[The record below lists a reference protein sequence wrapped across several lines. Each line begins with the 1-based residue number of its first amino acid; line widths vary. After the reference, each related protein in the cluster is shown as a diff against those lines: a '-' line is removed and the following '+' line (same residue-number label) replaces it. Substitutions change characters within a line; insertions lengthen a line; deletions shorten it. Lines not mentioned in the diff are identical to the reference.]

1 MKASMQDSVYPAGL
15 EADLVAP
22 DALSDADVAAW
33 RALQAAEPAFA
44 SPLLSVDFARAVGAV
59 RDDARVAIFRRGGR
73 TIGFLAHHR
82 RPGGFARPIGAPFC
96 DYHAL
101 VAARDAA
108 LGPGE
113 ALQAARLG
121 ALRLSGLIDP
131 FDAFGAAVTTRTAG
145 HRIVLETTSE
155 AYLDGLWRGS
165 GNRLKNY
172 RRYRRALEKAAGRI
186 RVVGDDRAPAAF
198 EQLIAW
204 KREQFARTGLH
215 DFLAVPWAA
224 ALMRG
229 LFDDRTETFGGQMLS
244 LYAGEKL
251 VAAHFGARQGGWFHP
266 WISAF
271 DPDLRAHSPGTV
283 HQVEAIAA
291 MSGLGLTT
299 YDLGPGE
306 DHWKAQFTNGGGNV
320 GAGLA
325 VAPNFAG
332 ALARSSDRFWAL
344 PPLRAAPLLG
354 RVRNRLDQIAALELT
369 LSGRMQGAAYALTTQ
384 RRRQWA
390 A

>member
-1 MKASMQDSVYPAGL
+1 MTARMRQAAATAGL
-15 EADLVAP
+15 EAELVHPGALAP
-22 DALSDADVAAW
+22 ADVAAW
-33 RALQAAEPAFA
+33 RALQDAEPAFA
-44 SPLLSVDFARAVGAV
+44 SPLLGVDFAQAVGAV
-59 RDDARVAIFRRGGR
+59 REDARVAVYRRGGR

-96 DYHAL
+96 DYHCL
-101 VAARDAA
+101 ISRRDAA
-108 LGPGE
+108 LGAAE

-121 ALRLSGLIDP
+121 ALRLTGLIDP
-131 FDAFGAAVTTRTAG
+131 FDSFGEAVKTRMPA
-145 HRIVLETTSE
+145 HRIVLAGTSE
-155 AYLDGLWRGS
+155 AYLDALWAGS

-172 RRYRRALEKAAGRI
+172 RRYRRSLEKAAGPI
-186 RVVGDDRAPAAF
+186 RVVGDDRDPAAF
-198 EQLIAW
+198 EALIGW
-204 KREQFARTGLH
+204 KRDQFVRTGLH

-229 LFDDRTETFGGQMLS
+229 MFADRTSTFGGQMLS
-244 LYAGEKL
+244 LYAGGEL

-266 WISAF
+266 WISAY
-271 DPDLRAHSPGTV
+271 DPDFSAHSPGTV
-283 HQVEAIAA
+283 HQVEAIGA
-291 MSGLGLTT
+291 MTELGLHT

-306 DHWKAQFTNGGGNV
+306 DHWKSQFTNDNGEV

-332 ALARSSDRFWAL
+332 ALARSSDQFWAL
-344 PPLRAAPLLG
+344 PPLRDAALVG

-369 LSGRMQGAAYALTTQ
+369 LGGRMQGAAYALTTQ

>member
-1 MKASMQDSVYPAGL
+1 MRDAAATAGL
-15 EADLVAP
+15 EAELVHP
-22 DALSDADVAAW
+22 GALTPADVAAW
-33 RALQAAEPAFA
+33 RSLQAAEPAFA
-44 SPLLSVDFARAVGAV
+44 SPLLSVDFAQAVGAV
-59 RDDARVAIFRRGGR
+59 RTDARVAVYRRGSR

-101 VAARDAA
+101 ISAQDAA

-121 ALRLSGLIDP
+121 ALRLTGLIDP
-131 FDAFGAAVTTRTAG
+131 FDSFAASVKTRMPG
-145 HRIVLETTSE
+145 HRIVLGGTSQ
-155 AYLDGLWRGS
+155 AYLDALWAGS

-172 RRYRRALEKAAGRI
+172 RRYRRALEKAAGPI
-186 RVVGDDRAPAAF
+186 RVVGDDRDPEAF
-198 EQLIAW
+198 ERLLAW
-204 KREQFARTGLH
+204 KSEQFERTGLH

-229 LFDDRTETFGGQMLS
+229 LFKDRTEAFGGQMLS
-244 LYAGEKL
+244 LYAGGDL

-283 HQVEAIAA
+283 HQVEAIGA
-291 MSGLGLTT
+291 MTDLGLTT

-306 DHWKAQFTNGGGNV
+306 DHWKSQFTNENEEV

-332 ALARSSDRFWAL
+332 AIARSSDRFWTL
-344 PPLRAAPLLG
+344 PPLRDAAVVG

>member
-1 MKASMQDSVYPAGL
+1 MRDAAATAGL
-15 EADLVAP
+15 EAELVHPGALAP
-22 DALSDADVAAW
+22 ADVEAW

-44 SPLLSVDFARAVGAV
+44 SPLLGVEFAQAVGAV
-59 RDDARVAIFRRGGR
+59 RADARVAVFRRGGR

-101 VAARDAA
+101 VSAPDAA
-108 LGPGE
+108 LGSGE

-121 ALRLSGLIDP
+121 ALRLTGLIDP
-131 FDAFGAAVTTRTAG
+131 FESFGEAVKTRMPS
-145 HRIVLETTSE
+145 HRIVLGGTSG
-155 AYLDGLWRGS
+155 AYLDALWASS

-172 RRYRRALEKAAGRI
+172 RRYRRSLEKAAGAI
-186 RVVGDDRAPAAF
+186 RVVGDDRDPQAF
-198 EQLIAW
+198 ERLLAW
-204 KREQFARTGLH
+204 KSEQFERTGLH

-229 LFDDRTETFGGQMLS
+229 LFTNRTEAFGGQMLS
-244 LYAGEKL
+244 LYAGAKL

-283 HQVEAIAA
+283 HQVEAIGA
-291 MSGLGLTT
+291 MTELGLTT

-306 DHWKAQFTNGGGNV
+306 DHWKSQFTNENDEV

-332 ALARSSDRFWAL
+332 AIARSSDRFWAL
-344 PPLRAAPLLG
+344 PPLRDAAVVG

>member
-1 MKASMQDSVYPAGL
+1 MQDAAAMAGL
-15 EADLVAP
+15 EAELVHP
-22 DALSDADVAAW
+22 GALTAADVATW
-33 RALQAAEPAFA
+33 RGLRDAEPAFA
-44 SPLLSVDFARAVGAV
+44 SPLLSVEFAQAVGAV
-59 RDDARVAIFRRGGR
+59 RVDARVAVYRRDGR

-101 VAARDAA
+101 ISRRDSA
-108 LGPGE
+108 LGAAE

-121 ALRLSGLIDP
+121 ALRLTGVIDP
-131 FDAFGAAVTTRTAG
+131 FDSFGDAIKTRMPA
-145 HRIVLETTSE
+145 HRIVLEATAG
-155 AYLDGLWRGS
+155 AYLEALWRGS

-172 RRYRRALEKAAGRI
+172 RRYRRSLEKAAGPL
-186 RVVGDDRAPAAF
+186 RVVGDDRDPQAF
-198 EQLIAW
+198 ERLIGW
-204 KREQFARTGLH
+204 KREQFERTGLH

-229 LFDDRTETFGGQMLS
+229 LFADRTEMFAGQMIS
-244 LYAGEKL
+244 LYAGGRL

-271 DPDLRAHSPGTV
+271 DPDLKAHSPGTV

-291 MSGLGLTT
+291 MTGLGLHT

-306 DHWKAQFTNGGGNV
+306 DHWKQQFTNGGEVIGL
-320 GAGLA
+320 GLA

-344 PPLRAAPLLG
+344 PPLRDAALVG
-354 RVRNRLDQIAALELT
+354 RLRNRMDQIAALELT
-369 LSGRMQGAAYALTTQ
+369 LGGRVQGAAYALTTQ

>member
-1 MKASMQDSVYPAGL
+1 MTARMRQAAATAGL
-15 EADLVAP
+15 EAELVHP
-22 DALSDADVAAW
+22 GALSADHVATW

-44 SPLLSVDFARAVGAV
+44 SPLLGVDFAQAVGAV
-59 RDDARVAIFRRGGR
+59 RADARVAIYRRGGQ

-101 VAARDAA
+101 ISRGDAA
-108 LGPGE
+108 LGAAE

-121 ALRLSGLIDP
+121 ALRLNGLIDP
-131 FDAFGAAVTTRTAG
+131 FDSFGGAVGARMPA
-145 HRIVLETTSE
+145 HRIVLGGTSA
-155 AYLDGLWRGS
+155 AYLEALWSGS
-165 GNRLKNY
+165 VNRLKNY
-172 RRYRRALEKAAGRI
+172 RRYRRSLEKAAGPLS
-186 RVVGDDRAPAAF
+186 VVGDDRDPEAF
-198 EQLIAW
+198 ETLLAW
-204 KREQFARTGLH
+204 KSEQFERTGLH

-229 LFDDRTETFGGQMLS
+229 VFKDRTSSFGGQMLS
-244 LYAGEKL
+244 LYAGSRL

-291 MSGLGLTT
+291 MTELGLTT

-306 DHWKAQFTNGGGNV
+306 DHWKSQFTNGDETI

-325 VAPNFAG
+325 IAPNFAG
-332 ALARSSDRFWAL
+332 AIARSSDQFWAL
-344 PPLRAAPLLG
+344 PPLRDAALVG

-369 LSGRMQGAAYALTTQ
+369 LGGRMQGAAYALTTQ

>member
-1 MKASMQDSVYPAGL
+1 MQDAAATAGL
-15 EADLVAP
+15 EAELVHP
-22 DALSDADVAAW
+22 GALGAADIAAW
-33 RALQAAEPAFA
+33 RSLREAEPAFA
-44 SPLLSVDFARAVGAV
+44 SPLLSVDFARAVGGV
-59 RDDARVAIFRRGGR
+59 RQDARVAIYRRGGR

-101 VAARDAA
+101 ISDRDAA
-108 LGPGE
+108 LGAAE

-121 ALRLSGLIDP
+121 ALRLTGLIDP
-131 FDAFGAAVTTRTAG
+131 FDSFGDAVTTRMPA
-145 HRIVLETTSE
+145 HRIVLASTSE
-155 AYLDGLWRGS
+155 AYLAALWAGS

-172 RRYRRALEKAAGRI
+172 RRYRRSLEKAAGPL
-186 RVVGDDRAPAAF
+186 RVVGDDRDAEAF
-198 EQLIAW
+198 ECLIGW
-204 KREQFARTGLH
+204 KREQFERTGLH
-215 DFLAVPWAA
+215 DFLSVPWAA
-224 ALMRG
+224 GLMRG
-229 LFDDRTETFGGQMLS
+229 LFADRNETFGGQMIS
-244 LYAGEKL
+244 LYAGGRL

-271 DPDLRAHSPGTV
+271 DPDLKAHSPGTV

-291 MSGLGLTT
+291 MTGLGLHT

-306 DHWKAQFTNGGGNV
+306 DHWKQPFTTGDETI

-332 ALARSSDRFWAL
+332 ALARSSERFWAL
-344 PPLRAAPLLG
+344 PPLRDAALVG

-369 LSGRMQGAAYALTTQ
+369 LGGRMQGAAYALTTQ

>member
-1 MKASMQDSVYPAGL
+1 MQGTAATTGL
-15 EADLVAP
+15 EAELVHPGALAP
-22 DALSDADVAAW
+22 ADVAAW

-44 SPLLSVDFARAVGAV
+44 SPLLGVDFAQAVGAV
-59 RDDARVAIFRRGGR
+59 RADARVAVYRRGGR

-101 VAARDAA
+101 ISAQDAA

-121 ALRLSGLIDP
+121 ALRLTGLIDP
-131 FDAFGAAVTTRTAG
+131 FDSFGAAVKTRMPS
-145 HRIVLETTSE
+145 HRIVLGGTSQ
-155 AYLDGLWRGS
+155 AYLDALWVSS

-172 RRYRRALEKAAGRI
+172 RRYRRALEKAAGAI
-186 RVVGDDRAPAAF
+186 RVVGDDRDPDAF
-198 EQLIAW
+198 ERLLAW
-204 KREQFARTGLH
+204 KSEQFERTGLH

-229 LFDDRTETFGGQMLS
+229 LFKDRIEAFGGQMLS
-244 LYAGEKL
+244 LYAGGNL

-283 HQVEAIAA
+283 HQVEAIGA
-291 MSGLGLTT
+291 MTELGLHT

-306 DHWKAQFTNGGGNV
+306 DHWKSQFTNENDEV

-332 ALARSSDRFWAL
+332 AIARSSDRFWTL
-344 PPLRAAPLLG
+344 PPLRDAALVG

-369 LSGRMQGAAYALTTQ
+369 LGGRMQGAAYALTTQ

>member
-1 MKASMQDSVYPAGL
+1 MREAAATAGIEAELIHPCAL
-15 EADLVAP
+15 E
-22 DALSDADVAAW
+22 SADVAAW
-33 RALQAAEPAFA
+33 RALQDAEPAFA
-44 SPLLSVDFARAVGAV
+44 SPLLGVDFAQAVGAV
-59 RDDARVAIFRRGGR
+59 RTDARVAVYRRGGQ
-73 TIGFLAHHR
+73 TVGFLAHHR

-101 VAARDAA
+101 IGAREAA

-121 ALRLSGLIDP
+121 ALRLNGLIDP
-131 FDAFGAAVTTRTAG
+131 FDSFGEAVDARMPA
-145 HRIVLETTSE
+145 HRIVLGGTSA
-155 AYLDGLWRGS
+155 AYLEALWSGS
-165 GNRLKNY
+165 VNRLKNY
-172 RRYRRALEKAAGRI
+172 RRYRRSLEKAAGPL
-186 RVVGDDRAPAAF
+186 RVVGDDRDPDAF
-198 EQLIAW
+198 ERLLAW
-204 KREQFARTGLH
+204 KSEQFVRTGLH

-229 LFDDRTETFGGQMLS
+229 LFKDRTAAFGGQMLS
-244 LYAGEKL
+244 LYAGGNL

-291 MSGLGLTT
+291 MTGLGLHT

-306 DHWKAQFTNGGGNV
+306 DHWKSQFTNDDETI

-325 VAPNFAG
+325 IAPNFAG

-344 PPLRAAPLLG
+344 PPLRDAALVG

-369 LSGRMQGAAYALTTQ
+369 LGGRMQGAAYALTTQ
-384 RRRQWA
+384 RRRQWVA
-390 A
+390 

>member
-1 MKASMQDSVYPAGL
+1 MRQAAATAGL
-15 EADLVAP
+15 EAELVHP
-22 DALSDADVAAW
+22 GALTSADVADW
-33 RALQAAEPAFA
+33 RALQGAEPAFA
-44 SPLLSVDFARAVGAV
+44 SPLLGVDFAQAVGAV
-59 RDDARVAIFRRGGR
+59 RKDARVAVYRRGGR
-73 TIGFLAHHR
+73 TVGFLAHHR

-101 VAARDAA
+101 ISRRDAVLDA
-108 LGPGE
+108 AE

-121 ALRLSGLIDP
+121 ALRLTGLVDP
-131 FDAFGAAVTTRTAG
+131 FDSFGDAVKSRIPTY
-145 HRIVLETTSE
+145 RIVLDGTSE
-155 AYLDGLWRGS
+155 AYLAALWRGS
-165 GNRLKNY
+165 GNRLKNH
-172 RRYRRALEKAAGRI
+172 RRYRRSLEKAGGPV
-186 RVVGDDRAPAAF
+186 RVVGDDRDPGAF
-198 EQLIAW
+198 ERLIGW
-204 KREQFARTGLH
+204 KREQFVRTGLH

-229 LFDDRTETFGGQMLS
+229 LFASRTDAFGGQMIS
-244 LYAGEKL
+244 LYAGERL

-283 HQVEAIAA
+283 HQVEAIGA
-291 MSGLGLTT
+291 MTGLGLHT

-306 DHWKAQFTNGGGNV
+306 DHWKSPFTHGEETI

-332 ALARSSDRFWAL
+332 ALASSSDRFWAL
-344 PPLRAAPLLG
+344 PPLRNAALVG

-369 LSGRMQGAAYALTTQ
+369 LGGRMQGAAYALTTQ